1 MTPSCSGRYE
11 ARIENLPAVLDR
23 VIETAEE
30 AGLAQSKLM
39 PIQLALEEAMANVV
53 HHAYG
58 DKGGP
63 LDLVCEASEGAF
75 VVEIAD
81 QGPAFN
87 PLEIEEAPVSGDL
100 EDLQPGGLGI
110 LLILKLADHVAYRRE
125 GGQNILSLRF
135 EREES
140 AS

>member
-1 MTPSCSGRYE
+1 MTSSCSGRYE

-23 VIETAEE
+23 VIETAEK
-30 AGLAQSKLM
+30 AGLAQSRLM

-63 LDLVCEASEGAF
+63 LDLACEASDGAF
-75 VVEIAD
+75 LVEIAD

-87 PLEIEEAPVSGDL
+87 PLETEEAPVSGDL
-100 EDLQPGGLGI
+100 DDLEPGGLGI

-125 GGQNILSLRF
+125 GGRNILSLRF
-135 EREES
+135 DIQGA